1 MLIMTY
7 LSSRSTLC
15 VVKDVNEIVLQFNL
29 NIFYLVRHNSFLMLI
44 PKHFD
49 ETLEYAE
56 VECVPR

>member
-1 MLIMTY
+1 MTY

-56 VECVPR
+56 VPR